1 MKRQL
6 IYLLFLGFA
15 IMVFSCGS
23 PKYIYDSSSLNRQK
37 ELHATRSTHVLG
49 DILAGSISVVSSAI
63 LEADVEWQP
72 TEKQFKK
79 LSLIN
84 PTSDTI
90 YVNMLTDIYW
100 DKENYCDFMDI
111 RIPPQKNCKLLVPV
125 NANYN
130 LYFSNTPEEGDD
142 EMLEIFTGKLKSI
155 SLYPGITVLNDSIN
169 LNQ

>member
-6 IYLLFLGFA
+6 TYIFLLGVAFT
-15 IMVFSCGS
+15 VFSCSS

-37 ELHATRSTHVLG
+37 ELHDKRSANVFG
-49 DILAGSISVVSSAI
+49 DILMGSISVVSSVVLAT
-63 LEADVEWQP
+63 EVEWQL
-72 TEKQFKK
+72 TEQQFKK

-84 PTSDTI
+84 PTNDTI
-90 YVNMLTDIYW
+90 YVNMLTDIFW

-111 RIPPQKNCKLLVPV
+111 RIPPHKNCKVLVPV

-142 EMLEIFTGKLKSI
+142 EMLEIFTGKINSV
-155 SLYPGITVLNDSIN
+155 SLYPGLTVLNDSIN
-169 LNQ
+169 LK